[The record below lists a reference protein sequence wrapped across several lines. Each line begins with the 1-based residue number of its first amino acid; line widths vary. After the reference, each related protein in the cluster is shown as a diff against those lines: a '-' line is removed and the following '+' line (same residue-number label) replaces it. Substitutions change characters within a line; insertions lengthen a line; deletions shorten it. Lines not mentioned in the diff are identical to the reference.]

1 MTVKERIQEY
11 LNYKGVSPTSAER
24 ELGWGNG
31 AFTKAKSITV
41 DRAKELLLYY
51 PDLSAEWLLRGTG
64 NMILNESSNST
75 QANDFDETWYKKIVN
90 DQHDLIQ
97 MQKERIKFLEKMVQK
112 ADEGVKTAR
121 YEKTFIRNPTMDIST
136 AFIRGCTFGSLS
148 ISINDPLGIFLY
160 KQCLF

>member
-1 MTVKERIQEY
+1 MTVKERIKEY

-75 QANDFDETWYKKIVN
+75 QANDFDEIWYKKIVN

-97 MQKERIKFLEKMVQK
+97 MQKERIKFLEEMVQK
-112 ADEGVKTAR
+112 ADEGVKTA
-121 YEKTFIRNPTMDIST
+121 
-136 AFIRGCTFGSLS
+136 
-148 ISINDPLGIFLY
+148 
-160 KQCLF
+160 

>member
-75 QANDFDETWYKKIVN
+75 QARR
-90 DQHDLIQ
+90 L
-97 MQKERIKFLEKMVQK
+97 LENSISDM
-112 ADEGVKTAR
+112 R
-121 YEKTFIRNPTMDIST
+121 YEQLKENHNDLSFILKWM
-136 AFIRGCTFGSLS
+136 FIILQHL
-148 ISINDPLGIFLY
+148 N
-160 KQCLF
+160 

>member
-64 NMILNESSNST
+64 NVEFGFPKGRRLN
-75 QANDFDETWYKKIVN
+75 WL
-90 DQHDLIQ
+90 LIS
-97 MQKERIKFLEKMVQK
+97 VSV
-112 ADEGVKTAR
+112 VK
-121 YEKTFIRNPTMDIST
+121 
-136 AFIRGCTFGSLS
+136 L
-148 ISINDPLGIFLY
+148 
-160 KQCLF
+160 

>member
-11 LNYKGVSPTSAER
+11 LNYKGVSPTS
-24 ELGWGNG
+24 
-31 AFTKAKSITV
+31 AKSITV

-75 QANDFDETWYKKIVN
+75 QANDFDEIWYKKIVN

-97 MQKERIKFLEKMVQK
+97 MQKERIKFLEEMVQK
-112 ADEGVKTAR
+112 ADEGVKTA
-121 YEKTFIRNPTMDIST
+121 
-136 AFIRGCTFGSLS
+136 
-148 ISINDPLGIFLY
+148 
-160 KQCLF
+160 